1 VPTTGRNSHERT
13 GRESSGKCG
22 ASCAIN
28 GNRQLGIKRRKIVNL
43 RMGDVKA
50 GLTFS
55 PITGLWASELA
66 NLSGELLK

>member
-1 VPTTGRNSHERT
+1 MTSGGKPAFKRKKTTNF
-13 GRESSGKCG
+13 
-22 ASCAIN
+22 
-28 GNRQLGIKRRKIVNL
+28 
-43 RMGDVKA
+43 RMSVLKA